1 VAFAPIQKLF
11 SNSSNLKVTYWLSK
25 KFNHKQN
32 KHRSAQKNRVGQ
44 A

>member
-1 VAFAPIQKLF
+1 
-11 SNSSNLKVTYWLSK
+11 LSK